1 MSKSCHNYNHHYHH
15 HRDHNDDDDD
25 DHHHHHHHDQHMFDA
40 NDYMNN
46 FSSGNSYPANKI
58 SGFIDDNKVN
68 LSIVI

>member
-25 DHHHHHHHDQHMFDA
+25 DDDHHHHHDQHMFDA

-46 FSSGNSYPANKI
+46 FSSGNSYPASKI

-68 LSIVI
+68 LNVVM